1 MGYPNTSM
9 VDYNGVIR
17 TMETQ
22 QKKFHGEGILVSGL
36 EIILVIF
43 QQRLLVALC
52 PCSKNLLEATLKSFG
67 LMTLAE
73 EISRESSTDSVI
85 QLLVI
90 TLMQIYNKMKEA
102 EQKKNTKHTV

>member
-1 MGYPNTSM
+1 MHWGLWRP
-9 VDYNGVIR
+9 
-17 TMETQ
+17 Q
-22 QKKFHGEGILVSGL
+22 LKKRQRQTVLAPGL
-36 EIILVIF
+36 ETVLVK
-43 QQRLLVALC
+43 LAKNVAAFC

>member
-1 MGYPNTSM
+1 
-9 VDYNGVIR
+9 
-17 TMETQ
+17 
-22 QKKFHGEGILVSGL
+22 
-36 EIILVIF
+36 
-43 QQRLLVALC
+43 
-52 PCSKNLLEATLKSFG
+52 LKSFG